1 MFSISSL
8 TRGNTN
14 NYWEELNLETDN
26 DNVNKEELVVTEEKK
41 GMEEDRV
48 EVMY

>member
-26 DNVNKEELVVTEEKK
+26 DNVNKEDLVMTKNKK
-41 GMEEDRV
+41 EMEEDRV
-48 EVMY
+48 EVMH